1 MIVRIQLWELAALRI
16 RKTHDQSPIEGMLQ
30 TLVAVFTEGERI
42 EEIQCCD
49 KTFLKLYKRLLPIS
63 SQHALWV
70 NSVFWEAFVK
80 AFNLQIIRIIK
91 LMKRN
96 VSAETTCSSIYK
108 FK

>member
-49 KTFLKLYKRLLPIS
+49 KIFLKLYKRLLPIS

-70 NSVFWEAFVK
+70 NSVCSGK
-80 AFNLQIIRIIK
+80 RLLK
-91 LMKRN
+91 L
-96 VSAETTCSSIYK
+96 STYK
-108 FK
+108 LSELSN